1 MAGARLTMFQP
12 LVTILRV
19 LLRSSLLLL
28 FTSLFAH
35 AQTPLPACRYDDVAT
50 YHTDYDDWQT
60 TLLDTIYEVSDAY
73 APPDLVSAAQAG
85 LSESYK
91 VRALVVDDLKA
102 LVAAAEAAGVPLEL
116 QSAYRSYDYQTRT
129 FDYWVAQ
136 DGEDAALTSSAR
148 AGHSEHQLGT
158 VMDFRSMG
166 GPAPWDVDD
175 WAMTPPGAWLAAN
188 AWRYGFVM
196 SYPKGK
202 RDVTCYIYEPWHYR
216 YVGRDVAQAVRQSGL
231 TLREWLWGKQ

>member
-1 MAGARLTMFQP
+1 M
-12 LVTILRV
+12 
-19 LLRSSLLLL
+19 LLRSSLVLL
-28 FTSLFAH
+28 FFTFSFAT
-35 AQTPLPACRYDDVAT
+35 AQTPLPACRYDDIAT
-50 YHTDYDDWQT
+50 SHTNYDDWQT

-73 APPDLVSAAQAG
+73 APPDLVSAGEAG

-116 QSAYRSYDYQTRT
+116 QSAYRSYAYQTRT
-129 FDYWVAQ
+129 FEYWVSQ
-136 DGEDAALTSSAR
+136 EGEDAALTSSAR

-158 VMDFRSMG
+158 ALDFRSVG
-166 GPAPWDVDD
+166 GPAPWDMDD
-175 WAMTPPGAWLAAN
+175 WALTPAGAWLAEN

-202 RDVTCYIYEPWHYR
+202 SALTCYVYEPWHYR
-216 YVGRDVAQAVRQSGL
+216 YGGRDVAQAVRESGL
-231 TLREWLWGKQ
+231 TLREWLWEHQ